1 MEILVSHDLKDMF
14 LEKRRIILVGIPDE
28 IINIMGSGQE
38 AACGFKTPIVKFM
51 GRIRLNFL
59 SSLKQKS
66 NL

>member
-1 MEILVSHDLKDMF
+1 MF